1 MFTKYT
7 TYMLLLKTSTKEDYE
22 EGYAFVT
29 KFYSTNFDP
38 MAYSARLLA

>member
-1 MFTKYT
+1 MSTNLHYASIHPNLMFTKYT

-29 KFYSTNFDP
+29 K
-38 MAYSARLLA
+38 L